1 MHSPR
6 KPIRCKLYIDLQ
18 LADVGQSIYPLQS
31 YMPAGQVHAGSK
43 MGPTGY
49 DNSQYCGEVFPFCV
63 KYITVIQIL
72 GTYNHSFLLA
82 IALLRF

>member
-6 KPIRCKLYIDLQ
+6 KPIRGKLYIDLQ
-18 LADVGQSIYPLQS
+18 LADGGQSIYPLQS

-49 DNSQYCGEVFPFCV
+49 DNSQYCGEVFPFCSLKKCKIHYSDSDTRYV
-63 KYITVIQIL
+63 Q
-72 GTYNHSFLLA
+72 S
-82 IALLRF
+82 